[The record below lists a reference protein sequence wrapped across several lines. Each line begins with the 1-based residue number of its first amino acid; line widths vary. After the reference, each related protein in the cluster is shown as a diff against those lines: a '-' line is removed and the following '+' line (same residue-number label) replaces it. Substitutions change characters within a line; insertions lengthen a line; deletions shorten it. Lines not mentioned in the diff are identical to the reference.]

1 MHALRTTLLALSL
14 GLAVPA
20 LQAAE
25 AGASFDAASEAL
37 LVKSRDAKS
46 GLSIHVNGQVI
57 GAYVIEIGK
66 DVIVAANR
74 EHGRIVIRRDRI
86 DAIAAP

>member
-1 MHALRTTLLALSL
+1 MTALRPLLLALSL
-14 GLAVPA
+14 SLAMTA
-20 LQAAE
+20 THAAD
-25 AGASFDAASEAL
+25 SFDTASEAL
-37 LVKSRDAKS
+37 LVKSRDSKS
-46 GLSIHVNGQVI
+46 GLAIHVNGQVI
-57 GAYVIEIGK
+57 GAYVVEIGK